1 MAVVSI
7 KGGKP
12 VEPEPAAPNEALVKM
27 LTDALELAK
36 SGSLQTFIGIGL
48 LDTEEQYHMAEYS
61 TDEAHLMLG
70 MLEWLKLDFFHN
82 ALMEDA
88 DG

>member
-12 VEPEPAAPNEALVKM
+12 VEPEAVVPNEALVKM
-27 LTDALELAK
+27 LTDALALAT
-36 SGSLQTFIGIGL
+36 SGSLQTFVGIGL
-48 LDTEEQYHMAEYS
+48 LETGEQYHMAAYN
-61 TDEAHLMLG
+61 TDEAHLVLG
-70 MLEWLKLDFFHN
+70 LLEWLKLDFFHN
-82 ALMEDA
+82 ALMEDV